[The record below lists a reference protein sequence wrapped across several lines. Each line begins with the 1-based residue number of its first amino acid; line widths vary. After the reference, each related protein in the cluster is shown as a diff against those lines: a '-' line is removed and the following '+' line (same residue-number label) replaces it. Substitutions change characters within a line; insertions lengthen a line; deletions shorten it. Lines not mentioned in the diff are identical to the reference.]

1 MNEDNNQKV
10 SPTDRA
16 DELLARAGET
26 VGLIAGMVG
35 VRLARV
41 AAFARE
47 EAEDLWAEAQSVRRQ
62 GTENLSSGADK
73 ATVAIRRDA
82 GQPEDTREEG
92 VPSGGRVTAD
102 ATNALR
108 TEPEERKPQTE
119 QDAGPGGETV
129 AIDATPAAR
138 RHAEELGVDLR
149 QTKGSGPGGRIRAS
163 DVRKAARNSL

>member
-62 GTENLSSGADK
+62 GTENLSSAADK
-73 ATVAIRRDA
+73 ATVAIRRDP
-82 GQPEDTREEG
+82 GQPEGTREEG
-92 VPSGGRVTAD
+92 VPSGAESRRTPPTRYAPSRRRVSHKQ
-102 ATNALR
+102 NR
-108 TEPEERKPQTE
+108 
-119 QDAGPGGETV
+119 
-129 AIDATPAAR
+129 TPAPVGKQWPSTPPPQ
-138 RHAEELGVDLR
+138 LGAMPR
-149 QTKGSGPGGRIRAS
+149 SWA
-163 DVRKAARNSL
+163 

>member
-26 VGLIAGMVG
+26 VGLIAGMLG

-41 AAFARE
+41 VAFARE

-92 VPSGGRVTAD
+92 VLSGGRVTAD

>member
-62 GTENLSSGADK
+62 SAENLSRAADK
-73 ATVAIRRDA
+73 ATVAIRRDPE
-82 GQPEDTREEG
+82 QPEGTREEG

-102 ATNALR
+102 ATNTLR
-108 TEPEERKPQTE
+108 TEPEESKPQAE

-149 QTKGSGPGGRIRAS
+149 QAKGSGPDGRISVS
-163 DVRKAARNSL
+163 DVRKAARHSP